1 MISSFDGLRLLPY
14 SHVSITSQE
23 FIVSKKMFAVLG
35 SALLAS
41 AAFAQNQPSL
51 GTVRNVE
58 GLVTDTDG
66 ASVTSTETGEAIH
79 DGERFVTSSS
89 GTVTLQLNNGCTL
102 TLQPNQAVTI
112 DRNMTCRQLVAAVEQ
127 VGGGTALGFAAA
139 GSPRAGA
146 LAVGGLILAGYG
158 IHRVTFGRDKD
169 PEKGKDDQDLSGR

>member
-1 MISSFDGLRLLPY
+1 M
-14 SHVSITSQE
+14 
-23 FIVSKKMFAVLG
+23 SKKMSVLFG
-35 SALLAS
+35 VALLAS

-66 ASVTSTETGEAIH
+66 ASVTSTEVGEPIH

-89 GTVTLQLNNGCTL
+89 GRVTLELNNGCTL
-102 TLQPNQAVTI
+102 KLEPNQAVTI
-112 DRNMTCRQLVAAVEQ
+112 DRNMTCRALLAAVEP
-127 VGGGTALGFAAA
+127 VGGAAGLGSFAAA

-158 IHRVTFGRDKD
+158 IHRTIFKDKD
-169 PEKGKDDQDLSGR
+169 KEKGKDDQDLSGR